1 LSSTHVRQLG
11 GSDDSRRQAGR
22 VNSEAGPPTFETDLS
37 NTGPNSPPDTFG
49 RLLDFLNRLDKE
61 RIHYELG
68 HFRPD
73 SILVAVAVP
82 ASRWEVEFMADG
94 TLDIERFDS
103 IDDVQSDEALIE
115 RLFEQGK

>member
-1 LSSTHVRQLG
+1 M
-11 GSDDSRRQAGR
+11 D
-22 VNSEAGPPTFETDLS
+22 ETDRV
-37 NTGPNSPPDTFG
+37 NTGPTRQPDTFG
-49 RLLDFLNRLDKE
+49 RLLDFLNRLDEE

-68 HFRPD
+68 HIRPE

-82 ASRWEVEFMADG
+82 GSRWEVEFMDDG

-103 IDDVQSDEALIE
+103 IGDVQSDEALIE